1 MKLRIRRSATARWR
15 GAVDTGAGQIA
26 LGSGAFEGPYSLR
39 SRVGDEPNTNPEE
52 LLGGAH
58 AGCFAMSVANL
69 VAKAGHVPEQV
80 SASARVTLEE
90 VEGSFTVTRIELT
103 ATGRVPT
110 LLPEEFVR
118 LAEQARATCPIS
130 RALAGVEITL
140 DARLET
146 ATADAEAHR

>member
-1 MKLRIRRSATARWR
+1 MKLKIRRVATAEWH
-15 GAVDTGAGQIA
+15 GLLDAGGGRIA
-26 LGSGAFEGPYSLR
+26 LGSGAFAGPYSLR

-52 LLGGAH
+52 LLGAAH
-58 AGCFAMSVANL
+58 AGCFAMSLANR

-90 VEGSFTVTRIELT
+90 VEGSFTVTRIDLT
-103 ATGRVPT
+103 ATGRVPA
-110 LLPEEFVR
+110 LPPDEFVR
-118 LAEQARATCPIS
+118 LAEEAKATCPIS

-146 ATADAEAHR
+146 AMTDAEAHR